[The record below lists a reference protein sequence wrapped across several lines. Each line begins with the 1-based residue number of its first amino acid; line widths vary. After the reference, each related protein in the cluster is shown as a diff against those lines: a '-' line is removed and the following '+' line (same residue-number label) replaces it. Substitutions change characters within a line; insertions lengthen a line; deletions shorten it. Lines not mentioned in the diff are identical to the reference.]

1 MKQPPEPLAALQR
14 RLTAWYAVTLTSIM
28 LLLGISLFVVL
39 SRGLSD
45 DLDQELQYATEEMV
59 RSARIHGQEAGAFGY
74 VLDAMLELRIPHLEL
89 YWLDSL
95 AEPVVPEQAPAWVR
109 KAARE
114 TTTARIVHHY
124 QSEPVELDHR
134 MRAQRFRLDDGLTM
148 IAVAVADE
156 APLDVHYLWLITVFG
171 VTGVLAAVLLTIGG
185 TVLVRQSMSPV
196 MRSLAFLRQFSA
208 DASHELRSPLA
219 VIRSHAD
226 VALQRPRTSEEYEET
241 LRRIVGESRR
251 LSRIV
256 EEMLQLSRVEAGER
270 VLDLRRVFLDD
281 LVVDAVESVRDV
293 ARARDQ
299 RLELTEFEEASIR
312 GDEAALRRLV
322 VILLDNA
329 IKFTE
334 NGGRID
340 VRVGREDATVRLEV
354 EDTGCGIPPDQ
365 LPFIFDRFFKGD
377 QSRRRLDSSSAEGG
391 AGLGLAI
398 ARAIAEAHGAT
409 IEVRSTVG
417 VGSTFTARF
426 PSYTKEST
434 ARVDWRT

>member
-1 MKQPPEPLAALQR
+1 MPLAALQR
-14 RLTAWYAVTLTSIM
+14 RLTAWYAVTMTSIM
-28 LLLGISLFVVL
+28 LLLGLSLFVVL
-39 SRGLSD
+39 SRDLSD
-45 DLDQELQYATEEMV
+45 NLDQSLHFATEEVV
-59 RSARIHGQEAGAFGY
+59 RAARIRAQEANAFGY
-74 VLDAMLELRIPHLEL
+74 VLDAMLELRIPNHEL
-89 YWLDSL
+89 YLLDSL

-109 KAARE
+109 KAALA
-114 TTTARIVHHY
+114 TATARIVHHY
-124 QSEPVELDHR
+124 QSEPMQLDHR
-134 MRAQRFRLDDGLTM
+134 MRVQRFRLDDGLPM

-156 APLDVHYLWLITVFG
+156 APLEVRYLWLISVFG
-171 VTGVLAAVLLTIGG
+171 LAGVLAAVLLTIGG
-185 TVLVRQSMSPV
+185 TFLVRRSMSPV
-196 MRSLAFLRQFSA
+196 MRSLAYLRQFSA

-219 VIRSHAD
+219 VIRSQAD
-226 VALQRPRTSEEYEET
+226 VALQRPRTSAEYEET
-241 LRRIVGESRR
+241 LQRIERESRR

-281 LVVDAVESVRDV
+281 LVADAVASVREV

-299 RLELTEFEEASIR
+299 RLEITEFVEAPTQ

-329 IKFTE
+329 TKFTAK
-334 NGGRID
+334 GGRID
-340 VRVGREDATVRLEV
+340 VRVGRDNSTVRLEV
-354 EDTGCGIPPDQ
+354 EDTGCGIAPDQ

-377 QSRRRLDSSSAEGG
+377 QSRCRHSSSTAEGG

-426 PSYTKEST
+426 P
-434 ARVDWRT
+434 AHQ

>member
-1 MKQPPEPLAALQR
+1 MKQPPQPLAALQR
-14 RLTAWYAVTLTSIM
+14 RLTAWYAVTMTSIM

-39 SRGLSD
+39 SRDLSD
-45 DLDQELQYATEEMV
+45 DLDQSLQYATEEIV
-59 RSARIHGQEAGAFGY
+59 RATRIRAQEASASGY
-74 VLDAMLELRIPHLEL
+74 VPNATLELRIPNYEL
-89 YWLDSL
+89 YLLDSL

-109 KAARE
+109 KAARA
-114 TTTARIVHHY
+114 TATARIVHHY
-124 QSEPVELDHR
+124 QSEPIQLDHR
-134 MRAQRFRLDDGLTM
+134 MRVQRFRLDDGLSM

-156 APLDVHYLWLITVFG
+156 APLEVRYLWLISVFG
-171 VTGVLAAVLLTIGG
+171 LVGVLAAVLLRIGG
-185 TVLVRQSMSPV
+185 TFLVRQSMSPV
-196 MRSLAFLRQFSA
+196 MRSLAQLRQFSA

-270 VLDLRRVFLDD
+270 VLSMRRVFLDD
-281 LVVDAVESVRDV
+281 LVADAVESVREV
-293 ARARDQ
+293 ARSRGQ
-299 RLELTEFEEASIR
+299 RLEITEFVEAAVR
-312 GDEAALRRLV
+312 GDEVALRRLV

-329 IKFTE
+329 TKFTVQ
-334 NGGRID
+334 GGHID
-340 VRVGREDATVRLEV
+340 VRVGRDDSTIRLEV
-354 EDTGCGIPPDQ
+354 EDTGCGIAPDQ
-365 LPFIFDRFFKGD
+365 LPFIFDRFFRGD
-377 QSRRRLDSSSAEGG
+377 QSRCRLDSSNAEGG

-426 PSYTKEST
+426 PAYK
-434 ARVDWRT
+434 